1 MMKTNLL
8 GTQPAC
14 ETDYVPVCTDEG
26 TLFGPKTGQT
36 VHVSLREDEIIRLEA
51 FTITALISFSIVD
64 KNPGADCADCGTGM
78 TIPYAPCN
86 GVKELST
93 GNRVEYIKGPGVF
106 ELKSLAPAGVPYVKM
121 TKIKSIT
128 EAEFCKSSVPACPCL
143 TGASF
148 NSDGLLT
155 LTFDSG
161 APITAQIPTC
171 P

>member
-1 MMKTNLL
+1 MEC
-8 GTQPAC
+8 QPKVYLSC
-14 ETDYVPVCTDEG
+14 EDNTVIFDQ
-26 TLFGPKTGQT
+26 KTGQT
-36 VHVSLREDEIIRLEA
+36 VHVNLRADEIIRLDA
-51 FTITALISFSIVD
+51 FTITNTITISIVD
-64 KNPGADCADCGTGM
+64 KNPGAECADCGTGITM
-78 TIPYAPCN
+78 PYAPC
-86 GVKELST
+86 GGAKELSP
-93 GNRVEYIKGPGVF
+93 GNRFDYIKGPGVF

>member
-1 MMKTNLL
+1 MKTNLL
-8 GTQPAC
+8 GKQPTC

-26 TLFGPKTGQT
+26 ILFGPKTGQT
-36 VHVSLREDEIIRLEA
+36 VHISLAEGEIARLEA
-51 FTITALISFSIVD
+51 FNITSTISISIVD
-64 KNPGADCADCGTGM
+64 KNHGADCADCGTGM

-93 GNRVEYIKGPGVF
+93 GNKVEHIKGPGVF
-106 ELKSLAPAGVPYVKM
+106 ELKSTAAAGVPYVKM

-128 EAEFCKSSVPACPCL
+128 EAEFCKSSTPPCPCV

-148 NSDGLLT
+148 SVDGLLT
-155 LTFDSG
+155 LTMSSG